1 MNRRLIECG
10 SFAFFLL
17 TAAGI
22 ARAGVTDWFRR
33 DIPPPRDYV
42 ILINYELGM
51 HCTGFDFSYCCILP
65 PYNSI
70 LAQVVKTESKG
81 DKPALL
87 GSDPS
92 DPEVLVDGEKRYRLA
107 YTHEDPEGVPNT
119 YSAAKKLAYWGV
131 AYRGK
136 SLPDQEFSSLY
147 IYKDLEGSNPE
158 HTSANAK
165 KLYVG
170 IDTPIKI
177 NQGPTG
183 QYVGKGFLRYSGP
196 TGTVVFTDSP
206 VMENVPITLT
216 GPGIWEALGLPLTP
230 FNDQFTALTTLDET
244 MFQPFQKSVVTLVD
258 AKTREP
264 VIDSSGQVVR
274 FFGVNPIDVPNC
286 TRCHSNERA
295 NGNKYLK
302 YKTEHDFWKEI
313 RGTGEYYAQIKAAAI
328 SILEIHDDHHGT
340 NFLAKWP
347 ASSSTYLRLGRD
359 SVLCQDCHA
368 DNIIG
373 RLSSRK
379 AGAME
384 KGDIQPKHPRLP
396 DPEHLISPLTEAIHK
411 SHQRHNPLPDSQ
423 GFASGCALCHPAHR
437 SDRTLNDFPLTADG
451 KNRFAAGDVR
461 DAKGCFTRRDVH
473 ANPRRN
479 QDGAETPSH
488 LNAIGMTL
496 LSEVANVKG
505 KDKGLYCTNCHN
517 MLSRELYKADHL
529 ADAVTQTGQTLR
541 DQPLEAIATA
551 LGISVEQLKND
562 YLNPKS
568 PMQGEDISSGVYRTW
583 DRTGQTIAAIGR
595 IRVDE
600 HGKPVL
606 TAADEDGNRSVILED
621 KDPDGTK
628 GAAASYAAASH
639 GKDYWLAPGEPHCA
653 DCHRPPFV
661 ESMGGGAFP
670 LDQPGKYALMRYS
683 RGHAGITCQGCHEST
698 HGLYPVNPEV
708 DISSFQQAALLNPDG
723 SHGPLKCAA
732 CHTVNK
738 FGVPS
743 RHPDVIGKKGPA
755 WDNYDKA
762 VELQHM
768 LRVGA
773 GPTRRDNERE

>member
-1 MNRRLIECG
+1 MNGELMNCRLIRGRSWAMCLFL
-10 SFAFFLL
+10 FAGQ
-17 TAAGI
+17 AHAGLM
-22 ARAGVTDWFRR
+22 DWFRT
-33 DIPPPRDYV
+33 DTPPPRDYV

-81 DKPALL
+81 NKPVLL
-87 GSDPS
+87 GSDPN

-107 YTHEDPEGVPNT
+107 YTHEDPEGIPNT
-119 YSAAKKLAYWGV
+119 YSYSKKLAYWDVG
-131 AYRGK
+131 YKNRG
-136 SLPDQEFSSLY
+136 LPDYEFSSLY
-147 IYKDLEGSNPE
+147 IYKDLNGSNPE

-165 KLYVG
+165 KLHVG

-183 QYVGKGFLRYSGP
+183 QHVGKGFLRYSGA

-258 AKTREP
+258 ARTHEP

-295 NGNKYLK
+295 NGTKYLK
-302 YKTEHDFWKEI
+302 YKEEHDFWKGI
-313 RGTGEYYAQIKAAAI
+313 RGTGEYYAQIKAAAV
-328 SILEIHDDHHGT
+328 SIMEIHDDHHGT
-340 NFLAKWP
+340 NFLGKWP
-347 ASSSTYLRLGRD
+347 ASPITYFRLGRD
-359 SVLCQDCHA
+359 SVLCQECHA

-384 KGDIQPKHPRLP
+384 KQDIQPNHPRLP

-411 SHQRHNPLPDSQ
+411 SHQRHNPLPDSL
-423 GFASGCALCHPAHR
+423 GFAGGCQLCHPAHR
-437 SDRTLNDFPLTADG
+437 SDRSMNDFPLTADG
-451 KNRFAAGDVR
+451 KNQFASEDVR

-473 ANPRRN
+473 GNSHRHE
-479 QDGAETPSH
+479 DGAKTPSY
-488 LNAIGMTL
+488 LNAVGSAL
-496 LSEVANVKG
+496 LSEVMNTKG

-529 ADAVTQTGQTLR
+529 TDAVTQTGQTLR
-541 DQPLEAIATA
+541 HQPLEAIAVA
-551 LGISVEQLKND
+551 LGISVEQLKRD

-568 PMQGEDISSGVYRTW
+568 PMQGEDVSSGVYRIW

-595 IRVDE
+595 IRVDKQ
-600 HGKPVL
+600 GKPEL
-606 TAADEDGNRSVILED
+606 TAPDEDGDRSVILVD
-621 KDPDGTK
+621 KDPEGTK
-628 GAAASYAAASH
+628 GVAASYATATH

-653 DCHRPPFV
+653 DCHQPPFV

-670 LDQPGKYALMRYS
+670 IDQPGKYALMRHS
-683 RGHAGITCQGCHEST
+683 KGHAGIACQGCHEST

-708 DISSFQQAALLNPDG
+708 DISSYQQAALLNPDG
-723 SHGPLKCAA
+723 SHGPVKCAT
-732 CHTVNK
+732 CHSVNK
-738 FGVPS
+738 YGVPS
-743 RHPDVIGKKGPA
+743 RYQELIGKKGPT
-755 WDNYDKA
+755 WNNYDKA

-768 LRVGA
+768 LR
-773 GPTRRDNERE
+773 